1 VYQILTS
8 NGGDAVVDLTNF
20 NAVAGNP
27 TALLDE
33 VDKVFFYGRMPAGV
47 RTALTNA
54 VTAAYDNNQRVQAAV
69 YLAALSG
76 QYAVQY

>member
-1 VYQILTS
+1 
-8 NGGDAVVDLTNF
+8 VVDLTNF
-20 NAVAGNP
+20 NAVAGN
-27 TALLDE
+27 TAALLDE

>member
-1 VYQILTS
+1 
-8 NGGDAVVDLTNF
+8 
-20 NAVAGNP
+20 
-27 TALLDE
+27 
-33 VDKVFFYGRMPAGV
+33 MPAGV